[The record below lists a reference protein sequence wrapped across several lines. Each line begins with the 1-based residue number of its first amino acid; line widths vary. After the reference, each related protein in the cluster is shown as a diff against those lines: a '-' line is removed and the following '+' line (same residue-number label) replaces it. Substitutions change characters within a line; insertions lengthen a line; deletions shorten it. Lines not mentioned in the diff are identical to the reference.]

1 MDWGAEWD
9 AGWRGDS
16 SWQEDAGWRGDSS
29 WQEWRGGWWY
39 RDASGDW
46 VEWQNPWRV
55 QAHMPAYA
63 STFVELRSWAVGID
77 HGRAII
83 RLTLVELGRRWA
95 RGQ

>member
-39 RDASGDW
+39 RDASSLERGKSRCW
-46 VEWQNPWRV
+46 CWPW
-55 QAHMPAYA
+55 A
-63 STFVELRSWAVGID
+63 SASMLRGVLAVSLPFLRQGLGGIV
-77 HGRAII
+77 R
-83 RLTLVELGRRWA
+83 
-95 RGQ
+95 

>member
-29 WQEWRGGWWY
+29 WQEWRGGWWC

-46 VEWQNPWRV
+46 ETQN
-55 QAHMPAYA
+55 HGH
-63 STFVELRSWAVGID
+63 GIKEA
-77 HGRAII
+77 AIDQ
-83 RLTLVELGRRWA
+83 G
-95 RGQ
+95 GQG